1 MVSMAATTNNAS
13 AALIYGS
20 RRPSLAGQSD
30 AGVKGAGKQ
39 TKSDLRQRPMKTLY
53 GGGASFLH
61 LVGERREN
69 TGVTSQIM
77 AQLAGLECGNKT
89 LTHCIPEDNISSI
102 RYAISVKILS
112 RPHWPRGQRV

>member
-13 AALIYGS
+13 ALIYGS

-61 LVGERREN
+61 LVGEEGVS

-77 AQLAGLECGNKT
+77 AQLNGLECVNKT
-89 LTHCIPEDNISSI
+89 LTHST
-102 RYAISVKILS
+102 
-112 RPHWPRGQRV
+112 PRKQ